1 MARTTYRAKLDAWLA
16 EHHPPRIEPSDF
28 EQIRADLA
36 PVKELTIRR
45 ALRECGWPLA
55 PLIEGVRQDTLDNLQ
70 RTLTAMATEYETNPA
85 AARQAVLTARN
96 HAEWNLKRH
105 PEDPVRQEVFFWLRT
120 WLENPAVFPVWC
132 RLRRGADV

>member
-1 MARTTYRAKLDAWLA
+1 MDAWLA
-16 EHHPPRIEPSDF
+16 QHTPPRIEPSDF
-28 EQIRADLA
+28 AQILTDLA
-36 PVKELTIRR
+36 PIKEPTLRR
-45 ALRECGWPLA
+45 ALRESGWPLA
-55 PLIEGVRQDTLDNLQ
+55 PLVEGVRQDTLDKLQ

-105 PEDPVRQEVFFWLRT
+105 PPDDPIKQEAFFWLRT

-132 RLRRGADV
+132 SLRVARQPAPA